1 LDVGIK
7 TSVSEGILFKET
19 AKEMWDHLA
28 TLYARGNDAKYY
40 QLEIKVRNLKQGSM
54 SITEYYNKLQP
65 YEGGRN

>member
-1 LDVGIK
+1 
-7 TSVSEGILFKET
+7 
-19 AKEMWDHLA
+19 MWDHLA